1 MISNR
6 KKTAKD
12 DTEWAPGYQKEVID
26 QKLNDIFDYIL
37 QLVKVVKISVKIT
50 LEIIV
55 GKIKKVW

>member
-1 MISNR
+1 MGTGIS
-6 KKTAKD
+6 
-12 DTEWAPGYQKEVID
+12 KEVID